1 MFLIDTILL
10 APVNGVIWIGEK
22 LNEVVEN
29 ELYDEGR
36 IKEKLMELQVRYEM
50 DEVSEEEYKKQEKE
64 LLERLDSIKKTK

>member
-64 LLERLDSIKKTK
+64 LLERLDSIKKAK

>member
-10 APVNGVIWIGEK
+10 APVNGVIWIGKK

-64 LLERLDSIKKTK
+64 LLERLDSIKKAK